1 MLTNYPRQ
9 GYFGNFATKFNYM
22 RKLRLMMIAL
32 PLFLVACKDKAQ
44 TPDNSAIQAEVQQ
57 YLDSYNT
64 EYQKLATAAAE
75 GQWVLNTH
83 IVKGD
88 STASKN
94 AAISDEAYAKFTG
107 SKVNIETAQKYM
119 AEKEK
124 LTAIQVKQLEYIL
137 YLAGNNPETAGE
149 IVKKRIDATNAQ
161 TEKLFGFAFTLNGK
175 PTTPNALDEILRSS
189 NDMNQRL
196 AAWNSSKEVG
206 KDLKDGLA
214 NLQALRNQSV
224 TPLGYKDFFA
234 YMASEYG
241 MSSEEM
247 LELTHSMINDVWPLY
262 RELHTWARYEL
273 ADKYK
278 QSVPEYLPAHWLP
291 NRWGQ
296 DWTALVNVEGMD
308 IDPELKKQNA
318 EWVVKKGEEFW
329 MSLGFPALP
338 ASFYEKSSLY
348 PAPPGAD
355 YSKNNHASAWHM
367 NLDQDVRSLM
377 SVEPNT
383 EWWST
388 VLHELGHIY
397 YYMSY
402 SNPDVPY
409 ILRTGANRGYHEAF
423 GTMIGLASLQKPLLE
438 NQGLIPAGTKSDET
452 MKLLSEALDYIVH
465 IPWGSG
471 VMTEFEYALYAQ
483 NLTEDQYNAKW
494 WELVKKYQGIVPPTT
509 RGEEYCDAA
518 TKTHINDDPASYYDY
533 SISNV
538 LLFQFHDY
546 IAKNIL
552 KQDPHAT
559 NYWGSKE
566 TGDFLRKVMTPGATV
581 DWREHLKASIGS
593 DMSAKPMLDYFMPL
607 MDYLKQQNQGR
618 TYTLP
623 EKPTF

>member
-1 MLTNYPRQ
+1 
-9 GYFGNFATKFNYM
+9 
-22 RKLRLMMIAL
+22 
-32 PLFLVACKDKAQ
+32 
-44 TPDNSAIQAEVQQ
+44 
-57 YLDSYNT
+57 
-64 EYQKLATAAAE
+64 
-75 GQWVLNTH
+75 
-83 IVKGD
+83 
-88 STASKN
+88 
-94 AAISDEAYAKFTG
+94 
-107 SKVNIETAQKYM
+107 
-119 AEKEK
+119 
-124 LTAIQVKQLEYIL
+124 
-137 YLAGNNPETAGE
+137 
-149 IVKKRIDATNAQ
+149 
-161 TEKLFGFAFTLNGK
+161 
-175 PTTPNALDEILRSS
+175 
-189 NDMNQRL
+189 
-196 AAWNSSKEVG
+196 
-206 KDLKDGLA
+206 
-214 NLQALRNQSV
+214 
-224 TPLGYKDFFA
+224 
-234 YMASEYG
+234 
-241 MSSEEM
+241 
-247 LELTHSMINDVWPLY
+247 VWPLY

-273 ADKYK
+273 AAKYK
-278 QSVPEYLPAHWLP
+278 QPVPEYLPAHWLP

-308 IDPELKKQNA
+308 IDPELKKHDA

-367 NLDQDVRSLM
+367 NLDKDVRSLM

-409 ILRTGANRGYHEAF
+409 VLRTGANRGYHEAF

-438 NQGLIPAGTKSDET
+438 SQGLIPAGVKTDET
-452 MKLLSEALDYIVH
+452 MKLMSEALDYIVH

-483 NLTEDQYNAKW
+483 NLPEDQYNAKW

-518 TKTHINDDPASYYDY
+518 TKTHINDDPGSYYDY

-552 KQDPHAT
+552 HQDPHAT

-566 TGDFLRKVMTPGATV
+566 TGDFLRKVMSPGATV

-593 DMSAKPMLDYFMPL
+593 EMSAKPMLDYFMPL
-607 MDYLKQQNQGR
+607 MEYLKQQNKGR
-618 TYTLP
+618 VYTLP